1 MPDLFTLAPYIA
13 GFWAACFV
21 GLAVCF
27 ALEVRRDIRADQAE
41 EERRA
46 REDRE
51 VAALEAIPVMG
62 EWEQAF

>member
-51 VAALEAIPVMG
+51 VAALEAIPVPGTWDMV
-62 EWEQAF
+62 A